1 MKLTFSNVD
10 FYEKIIYFQQQQS
23 IAESSKTATVTG
35 MDSSTVTKMQDTPQ
49 PSTTKISTATSTTL
63 QTVHPS
69 LTGVCYFKTNMFVD
83 GISYHHMYCQATS

>member
-10 FYEKIIYFQQQQS
+10 FHEKIIYFQQQQS

-69 LTGVCYFKTNMFVD
+69 LTGVCYFVTNMFVD
-83 GISYHHMYCQATS
+83 GIN

>member
-1 MKLTFSNVD
+1 
-10 FYEKIIYFQQQQS
+10 
-23 IAESSKTATVTG
+23 

-69 LTGVCYFKTNMFVD
+69 LTGVCYFVTNIFVD
-83 GISYHHMYCQATS
+83 GINLISYYLYHETNS